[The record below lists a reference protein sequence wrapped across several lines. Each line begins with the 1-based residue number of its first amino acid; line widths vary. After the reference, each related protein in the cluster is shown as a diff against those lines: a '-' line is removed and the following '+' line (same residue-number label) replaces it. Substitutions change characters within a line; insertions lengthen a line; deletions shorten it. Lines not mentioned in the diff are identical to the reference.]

1 MEPADESRTVSPHL
15 QSWLGVVGVVAA
27 PLSAITALCYY
38 FGRVSTNAKMTYL
51 GVSTDVVGY
60 TTNDYVAQSAGVLF
74 VIALS
79 AALVCAT
86 VLALCLMF
94 RSLVRRGRYVVTLR
108 RTALLVMILGA
119 AALLRAVRGV
129 WSPDSYHDD
138 QGWQTPGALALGAA
152 LLLVGEW
159 MRRACDDPS
168 QSVLPPT
175 RVGQVLLAINA
186 IVLILAL
193 FWVTNVFAK
202 KAGKVEGTNAAAGL
216 WATNSTVILDTQDQL
231 DLPPELI
238 KVRPLPTRDA
248 QQQPTYRYECFRTI
262 AVRDDRWVLMPA
274 NWKPEFGFT
283 VIVTADASHRI
294 MLRNIKG
301 NPREMGTGANVRDY
315 WPCPE
320 FVQTVKGDAVVGQ
333 LLSLDDIK
341 RLTQMPALTV
351 AKEYTQQPHRDS
363 APRAPSCAD
372 AVNPTTYEPGRDSGF
387 LRRSGREMVDTTSQT
402 RIDESVIEFATPLQA
417 SEFFEPIRT
426 QWDACK
432 KSTVPVGA
440 QRITVG
446 DLTEDHHIWTLAVKT
461 SDEPGGQCARAS
473 AAISNVISDVVAC
486 GPKASE
492 HATTVATSI
501 RDRFPR
507 E

>member
-51 GVSTDVVGY
+51 GVSTEVVGF

-79 AALVCAT
+79 AALVCAS
-86 VLALCLMF
+86 VLAVCLIF
-94 RSLVRRGRYVVTLR
+94 RSLVRRGRHVVALR
-108 RTALLVMILGA
+108 RTALVVMILGIA
-119 AALLRAVRGV
+119 GLLRAVRGV
-129 WSPDSYHDD
+129 WSPGSFHDD
-138 QGWQTPGALALGAA
+138 QGWQTPAALALGAA

-159 MRRACDDPS
+159 MRRACDDPA

-193 FWVTNVFAK
+193 FWVTNVFAE

-216 WATNSTVILDTQDQL
+216 WSTNSTVILDTHDQL
-231 DLPPELI
+231 DLPSELI
-238 KVRPLPTRDA
+238 KVRTLPTRDA

-283 VIVTADASHRI
+283 VIVIADASHRI

-301 NPREMGTGANVRDY
+301 NPREMGTGPNVRDY

-320 FVQTVKGDAVVGQ
+320 FAKTVKGDAVIGQ
-333 LLSLDDIK
+333 LLSPDEVK
-341 RLTQMPALTV
+341 RLLQMPTLTV
-351 AKEYTQQPHRDS
+351 AKEYTQQAQHDS
-363 APRAPSCAD
+363 APHAPSCAE
-372 AVNPTTYEPGRDSGF
+372 AVNPTAYEPGRDSGF
-387 LRRSGREMVDTTSQT
+387 LQRSGREMVDPAAQT
-402 RIDESVIEFATPLQA
+402 RIDESVIEFATPRQA
-417 SEFFEPIRT
+417 SEYFEPMKSG
-426 QWDACK
+426 WDACK
-432 KSTVPVGA
+432 KSTVPFGT
-440 QRITVG
+440 QHITVG
-446 DLTEDHHIWTLAVKT
+446 DLTDDHHIWTLAVKT
-461 SDEPGGQCARAS
+461 SDEPSGQCARAS
-473 AAISNVISDVVAC
+473 AAISNVVSDVVAC

-492 HATTVATSI
+492 RASAVATAI
-501 RDRFPR
+501 RDRFPK

>member
-1 MEPADESRTVSPHL
+1 MESADDSRTVSPHL

-51 GVSTDVVGY
+51 GVSTDVVGF

-79 AALVCAT
+79 AALVCAS
-86 VLALCLMF
+86 VLALCLAF
-94 RSLVRRGRYVVTLR
+94 RSLVRRGRHVVILR
-108 RTALLVMILGA
+108 RTALLVMILGV
-119 AALLRAVRGV
+119 AALMRAVRGV
-129 WSPDSYHDD
+129 WSPGSYHDD
-138 QGWQTPGALALGAA
+138 QGWRTPAALALGAA

-159 MRRACDDPS
+159 MRRACDDPA

-193 FWVTNVFAK
+193 FWVTNVFAE

-216 WATNSTVILDTQDQL
+216 WSTNSTVILDTQDQL

-238 KVRPLPTRDA
+238 KVRTLPTRDA
-248 QQQPTYRYECFRTI
+248 QQQPTYRYECFRAI

-301 NPREMGTGANVRDY
+301 NPREMGNGSNVRDY

-320 FVQTVKGDAVVGQ
+320 FAKTVKGDAVVGQ
-333 LLSLDDIK
+333 LLSLDDVK
-341 RLTQMPALTV
+341 SLVHVPTLTV
-351 AKEYTQQPHRDS
+351 VKEYAQQPQRDS
-363 APRAPSCAD
+363 APRSPSCAE
-372 AVNPTTYEPGRDSGF
+372 ALNPTAYEPGRDSGF
-387 LRRSGREMVDTTSQT
+387 VRRAGREMVDAASQT
-402 RIDESVIEFATPLQA
+402 RIDESVIEFATPRQTA
-417 SEFFEPIRT
+417 EFFEPIRS
-426 QWDACK
+426 QWEGCK
-432 KSTVPVGA
+432 KSTVPIGS

-446 DLTEDHHIWTLAVKT
+446 DLTENDHIWTLMVKT

-473 AAISNVISDVVAC
+473 AAISNVVFDVVAC

-492 HATTVATSI
+492 RAAAVAAAI